1 MKRIISLLLVILLL
15 GTALIGC
22 KKDKEENPAN
32 STPSGSSAEEEFFPV
47 IEKQD
52 AWNGKVFNIMYPMWS
67 LYQRYYFALE
77 QNGELINDANYE
89 RQMAIKDYLGVN
101 IVGLPITAE
110 GSTAPIHVVDN
121 NIKKAAMSGED
132 PYQLVLTHCFVGVAG
147 NIQSGNLLDFGSV
160 KNLTLDQSYWRKD
173 SMEDLSVK
181 GKMYVGSGKF
191 LLYDPCVTVFNKD
204 MLANADTSFKVD
216 DVYQLVR
223 DKKWTIANLK
233 TYASAISAD
242 ANEGVEAGEGTYGYV
257 CNNEW
262 EISSFMAASNYFVAS
277 RDSKGTYVATA
288 FTQTVHDIFVDVKSL
303 FDAPYTYNYVNNS
316 ENISGNIV
324 REGRSMFGVMGLMAA
339 MDAISN
345 SDYKI
350 GILPVPATSEGLE
363 VQTLD
368 WAGFM
373 VIPVSV
379 LDPDLSGAVSE
390 LLCYYGEKLLYPAF
404 YDKLLGTR
412 TAENYADAEML
423 DIIFASMVSDPGLA
437 FNATSDN
444 LYQLFYMFST
454 LIGKNNSDVSSFM
467 NTYVK
472 GASKQ
477 LAKVTKVAKK

>member
-15 GTALIGC
+15 GTVLIGC
-22 KKDKEENPAN
+22 KKDKEEGPAN
-32 STPSGSSAEEEFFPV
+32 SNPSSGTEEEFFPV

-52 AWNGKVFNIMYPMWS
+52 AWNGKDFNIMYPMWS
-67 LYQRYYFALE
+67 LYERYYFALE

-89 RQMAIKDYLGVN
+89 RQTAIKDYLGVN

-110 GSTAPIHVVDN
+110 GSKDAIHVVSDN
-121 NIKKAAMSGED
+121 LQKAAMSGDD
-132 PYQLVLTHCFVGVAG
+132 PYQLALTHCYVGVAG

-160 KNLTLDQSYWRKD
+160 KNLTLDQDYWRKD
-173 SMEDLSVK
+173 SMESVSIN

-223 DKKWTIANLK
+223 EKKWTIANMK

-242 ANEGVEAGEGTYGYV
+242 ANDGVEAGEGTYGFV
-257 CNNEW
+257 CQKNW
-262 EISSFMAASNYFVAS
+262 EMSSFMAANDYFVAS
-277 RDSKGTYVATA
+277 RDQTGKYSATE
-288 FTQTVHDIFVDVKSL
+288 FTQKIHDMYTSVKDL
-303 FDAPYTYNYVNNS
+303 FEEPYTYYYGYTADS
-316 ENISGNIV
+316 DYISSDIV
-324 REGRSMFGVMGLMAA
+324 REGRSMFGIMSLMVA

-345 SDYKI
+345 SDFKI
-350 GILPVPATSEGLE
+350 GILPVPAVDEGLE

-368 WAGFM
+368 WGGFM

-423 DIIFASMVSDPGLA
+423 DIIFASMVTDPALA
-437 FNATSDN
+437 FLGTSDN
-444 LYQLFYMFST
+444 LHHLFYMFSE
-454 LIGKNNSDVSSFM
+454 LIGNNTEVSSFM
-467 NTYVK
+467 NTYVR

-477 LAKVTKVAKK
+477 LAKVTTVKKK